1 MRNVDFSILKGKVIK
16 EIIGLRPDS
25 EEIRFITTDGYKYI
39 MFHRQDCCESVSVDD
54 VVGDA
59 ECLLNTPI
67 QIAEE
72 RVSSDEPPSVS
83 KWVDFSYTWTFYTL
97 ATVKGY
103 VDIKWFG
110 TSNGYYS
117 ESVDFIE
124 LEPQCSYN

>member
-1 MRNVDFSILKGKVIK
+1 MRNVDFSTLKGKVIK
-16 EIIGLRPDS
+16 EIRGLEPGS
-25 EEIRFITTDGYKYI
+25 EEITFITTDGYKYI
-39 MFHRQDCCESVSVDD
+39 MFHSQDCCESVSVDD
-54 VVGDA
+54 VVGDV

-72 RVSSDEPPSVS
+72 RVSSDEPPSAS

-117 ESVDFIE
+117 ESVDFLE

>member
-1 MRNVDFSILKGKVIK
+1 MNIVDFSTLKGKVIK
-16 EIIGLRPDS
+16 EIRGLKPGS
-25 EEIRFITTDGYKYI
+25 EEITFITTDGYKYI
-39 MFHRQDCCESVSVDD
+39 MFHQQDCCESVSVDD

-72 RVSSDEPPSVS
+72 RESTDEPPSVS
-83 KWVDFSYTWTFYTL
+83 QWVDYSYTWTFYTL